1 MGPTAKLAPSFHGE
15 ASLLS
20 HCVTPANRSR
30 YVEQLDQM
38 FRQRHALFVEKK
50 GWRELRRE
58 DGRDIDAYDGDET
71 VYILVMGDAGEVFAS
86 ARLNPTWAR
95 HQLEEGSEF
104 RAKYTQHRV
113 PCGPKAWEC
122 SRLIGGD
129 GRLGRDHITES
140 FGRLMV
146 AVGEFCRRRSVS
158 EIISILETAAVT
170 QFQTQGYRC
179 EPLGLPV
186 RFDTDRGPSDAIA
199 TIIRPRAAGA
209 ARESSAAAWVGP
221 AMFEA
226 ASARHESENEQPGF
240 ALLESAA
247 ELTSE
252 EGQRRAL
259 AAVHALIEWEMA
271 SRVGEVRRRAAN

>member
-1 MGPTAKLAPSFHGE
+1 M
-15 ASLLS
+15 LS
-20 HCVTPANRSR
+20 HCVTPANRPR
-30 YVEQLDQM
+30 YADQLDQM

-50 GWRELRRE
+50 GWHELRRE
-58 DGRDIDAYDGDET
+58 DGRDIDAYDADET

-86 ARLNPTWAR
+86 ARLNPTWSR
-95 HQLEEGSEF
+95 HQLEVGSFF
-104 RAKYTQHRV
+104 RTAYTQHPV

-129 GRLGRDHITES
+129 GRLGREHVTES

-146 AVGEFCRRRSVS
+146 AVGEFCRRRGVT

-186 RFDTDRGPSDAIA
+186 RFDTDKGPSDAIA
-199 TIIRPRAAGA
+199 TIIRPRPAGA
-209 ARESSAAAWVGP
+209 ARDSSPAMWIGP

-226 ASARHESENEQPGF
+226 ASASGLGPDLRPGF
-240 ALLESAA
+240 ALLESAS
-247 ELTSE
+247 ELLSE

-259 AAVHALIEWEMA
+259 KAVHEVLEWEA
-271 SRVGEVRRRAAN
+271 TRLQETRRRAAN

>member
-1 MGPTAKLAPSFHGE
+1 M
-15 ASLLS
+15 LS
-20 HCVTPANRSR
+20 HCVTPANRPR
-30 YVEQLDQM
+30 YSDQLDQM
-38 FRQRHALFVEKK
+38 FRQRHALFVERK
-50 GWRELRRE
+50 GWRELRRA
-58 DGRDIDAYDGDET
+58 DGRDIDAYDGEET

-86 ARLNPTWAR
+86 ARLNPTWSR
-95 HQLEEGSEF
+95 HQLEQGADF
-104 RAKYTQHRV
+104 RAAYAQHPV

-129 GRLGRDHITES
+129 GRLGREHVTES

-146 AVGEFCRRRSVS
+146 AVGEFCRRRSVT

-186 RFDTDRGPSDAIA
+186 RFETDKGPSDAIA
-199 TIIRPRAAGA
+199 TIIRPRPAGA
-209 ARESSAAAWVGP
+209 ARDGSPSMWVGP

-226 ASARHESENEQPGF
+226 ASASRANAEGQPGF

-247 ELTSE
+247 ELMSA

-259 AAVHALIEWEMA
+259 RAIHEVMEWELAGVQEMQ
-271 SRVGEVRRRAAN
+271 RRAAN